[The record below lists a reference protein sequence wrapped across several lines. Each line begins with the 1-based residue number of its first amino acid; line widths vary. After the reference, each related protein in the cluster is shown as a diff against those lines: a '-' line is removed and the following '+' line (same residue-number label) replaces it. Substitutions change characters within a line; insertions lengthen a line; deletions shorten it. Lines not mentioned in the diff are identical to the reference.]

1 MGRRPIGKRAITA
14 AERQRLRRERLRGAD
29 NIVARG
35 AAEIKRTA
43 KRLRAIEAPLKHAAK
58 RALVA

>member
-1 MGRRPIGKRAITA
+1 MTA
-14 AERQRLRRERLRGAD
+14 AERQRKRRDRLRGPD

-43 KRLRAIEAPLKHAAK
+43 KA
-58 RALVA
+58 VAGH